1 MAQSHVKL
9 VMVLENVGYVEEMA
23 KSITCRQVANG
34 VLLVKAQVDAIPA
47 EAQVITYVQD
57 VEVQGL

>member
-9 VMVLENVGYVEEMA
+9 VMALESAGYVEGLVE
-23 KSITCRQVANG
+23 SGTCLLPTIG